1 MPIKIYTM
9 KAVSID
15 DIKTREIVPGF
26 TGKYYHADS
35 LSIGWIDAKAGHT
48 VPLHSHI
55 HEQVSFVQ
63 EGEMLFIIEGEE
75 FILKA
80 GMAITVAPN
89 LKHGATAITDC
100 KLIDVFNPVRE
111 EYK

>member
-1 MPIKIYTM
+1 MQPVTIDKII
-9 KAVSID
+9 S
-15 DIKTREIVPGF
+15 REIVPGY
-26 TGKYYHADS
+26 TGKYYHAAQ
-35 LSIGWIDAKAGHT
+35 LSIGWLDAKAGHT

-55 HEQVSFVQ
+55 HEQVSYVQ
-63 EGEMLFIIEGEE
+63 EGRMLFTIEEEE
-75 FILKA
+75 FILEA

-111 EYK
+111 DYK

>member
-1 MPIKIYTM
+1 M
-9 KAVSID
+9 KAVNIN
-15 DIKTREIVPGF
+15 DIATREIIKGF
-26 TGKYYHADS
+26 TGKYYHAQN
-35 LSIGWIDAKAGHT
+35 LSIGWLDAVAGHT
-48 VPLHSHI
+48 VPLHSHV

-63 EGEMLFIIEGEE
+63 EGKMLFIIEDQE
-75 FILKA
+75 FILEA